1 MSLQVGR
8 ELFVSKRA
16 RVAIRADFDVAAAFG
31 ARARFDFIV
40 AQSVLSH
47 ATRALARLALRRL
60 LGALARPRG
69 RLLATFKVDDDD
81 DGDGDGRVGRGA
93 RDDAADEAR
102 FAHGE
107 AAAWLQFSIFRVPR
121 RAVEEL
127 VREAAAP
134 ARVFTAWIAGYHDAQ
149 TWLLVTFDEATAD
162 DVRGAGA
169 ADLRRLNTTNNI

>member
-1 MSLQVGR
+1 MPRNSSPLRYVDPTIAR
-8 ELFVSKRA
+8 RA
-16 RVAIRADFDVAAAFG
+16 AGAAA
-31 ARARFDFIV
+31 
-40 AQSVLSH
+40 
-47 ATRALARLALRRL
+47 ARLV
-60 LGALARPRG
+60 G
-69 RLLATFKVDDDD
+69 
-81 DGDGDGRVGRGA
+81 GRGA

-134 ARVFTAWIAGYHDAQ
+134 ERVSTAWIAGYHDHQ
-149 TWLLVTFDEATAD
+149 TWLLVTFDEAAAA